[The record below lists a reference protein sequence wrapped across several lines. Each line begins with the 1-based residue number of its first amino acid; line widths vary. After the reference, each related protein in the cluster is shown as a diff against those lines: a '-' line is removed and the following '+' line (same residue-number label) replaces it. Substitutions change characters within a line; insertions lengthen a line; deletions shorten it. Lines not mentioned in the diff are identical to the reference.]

1 MKVAELIVAGEWLI
15 PSRML
20 QYFQVEELPVLSK
33 TKDTRVWTGTMSG
46 EFTIHSVVECFREHY
61 QKVTWAR
68 HVWHPT
74 LHPTT
79 ASNVWKIVRGICS
92 TNEKRK
98 SKGYSLASKCY
109 MCGVD
114 SDNLEHILWFCNFSQ
129 IIWKWLGGIFLFCN
143 PESYEDVMNFAKN
156 KSGAVKDIWL
166 LVASITMMEI
176 WFLRIRICFE
186 EEKVNL
192 GNFKRRIIQYT
203 KDCAV
208 RIKSYMWECSYD
220 YMVFKNFDLKHQPIK
235 PQRIIEV
242 SFFLP
247 ARDQILIC
255 CDGSSRGNPGAAG
268 YGFVC
273 RDEMGGCIYAEA
285 TGLGIATNYIAEL
298 MAITGAAEWDIQN
311 NKLDICINSDFKAA
325 VSAYMSGRLPWF
337 MQVRWKRLKEL
348 LHNIKLVHSLR
359 EVNFSA
365 DSMAKKDAGLVR
377 GGKIIFNSKPSFIP
391 VLESPEQIYYR
402 FC

>member
-1 MKVAELIVAGEWLI
+1 
-15 PSRML
+15 
-20 QYFQVEELPVLSK
+20 
-33 TKDTRVWTGTMSG
+33 
-46 EFTIHSVVECFREHY
+46 
-61 QKVTWAR
+61 
-68 HVWHPT
+68 
-74 LHPTT
+74 
-79 ASNVWKIVRGICS
+79 
-92 TNEKRK
+92 
-98 SKGYSLASKCY
+98 
-109 MCGVD
+109 
-114 SDNLEHILWFCNFSQ
+114 
-129 IIWKWLGGIFLFCN
+129 
-143 PESYEDVMNFAKN
+143 
-156 KSGAVKDIWL
+156 
-166 LVASITMMEI
+166 
-176 WFLRIRICFE
+176 
-186 EEKVNL
+186 
-192 GNFKRRIIQYT
+192 
-203 KDCAV
+203 
-208 RIKSYMWECSYD
+208 
-220 YMVFKNFDLKHQPIK
+220 MVCKNFDLKHQPIK

-268 YGFVC
+268 YCFVC

-298 MAITGAAEWDIQN
+298 MAITGATEWAIQN
-311 NKLDICINSDFKAA
+311 NKLDICINSDSKAA

-348 LHNIKLVHSLR
+348 LNNIKLVHSLR

-365 DSMAKKDAGLVR
+365 DSMAKKGAGLVR

>member
-1 MKVAELIVAGEWLI
+1 
-15 PSRML
+15 
-20 QYFQVEELPVLSK
+20 
-33 TKDTRVWTGTMSG
+33 MSG
-46 EFTIHSVVECFREHY
+46 DFTVDSAVECIREHY

-68 HVWHPT
+68 HVWHPI
-74 LHPTT
+74 LHPST

-92 TNEKRK
+92 TDEKRK
-98 SKGYSLASKCY
+98 SKGFSLASKCY
-109 MCGVD
+109 MCDVD

-156 KSGAVKDIWL
+156 KNGAVRDIWL

-176 WFLRIRICFE
+176 WFLRNRICFE

-192 GNFKRRIIQYT
+192 GNLKRRIKQYT

-235 PQRIIEV
+235 HQRIIEV

-247 ARDQILIC
+247 ATDQILIC

-273 RDEMGGCIYAEA
+273 RDEIGGCIYVEA

-298 MAITGAAEWDIQN
+298 MAITGAAEWAIQN
-311 NKLDICINSDFKAA
+311 NKLNVCFNSDSKAA

-348 LHNIKLVHSLR
+348 LHNIKFVHSLR

-365 DSMAKKDAGLVR
+365 DSMAKKGAGLVR
-377 GGKIIFNSKPSFIP
+377 GEKIIFNSKPSFIP
-391 VLESPEQIYYR
+391 ALESPEQIYYR